1 MIIKNK
7 EIEDISIN
15 NIIYQHSDMVY
26 KLAYAR
32 TKNRAD
38 AEDLFQEVFL
48 KCYEANLHFNSEE
61 HCKAWLIRVTVN
73 LSKNFL
79 TSAWKKRNILKGT
92 HLWNLEKDNTDSLED
107 DKSEVF
113 YAVMK
118 LPEKYRVIIHLHYY
132 EDFSVSEIANILNRK
147 ESTVKTQLFR
157 ARKLLKQDLKG
168 EYNYV

>member
-1 MIIKNK
+1 MTTQN
-7 EIEDISIN
+7 IETLDISIN
-15 NIIYQHSDMVY
+15 NIIHQYSDMVY

-32 TKNRAD
+32 TKNKAD

-48 KCYEANLHFNSEE
+48 KCYKANLQFNSQE

-79 TSAWKKRNILKGT
+79 TSAWKRRNILT
-92 HLWNLEKDNTDSLED
+92 ETPLWDFEKNNPDSSGD

-118 LPEKYRVIIHLHYY
+118 LPEKYRIILHLYYY
-132 EDFSVSEIANILNRK
+132 EDFSVTEIANILNRK
-147 ESTVKTQLFR
+147 ESTVKTQLLR